1 MNEQQNTQEID
12 VPALQ
17 ARFAAIIDMWQ
28 QAQAEIVELRAALK
42 MRDAADQAARAAIQ
56 QLVEERDALQAQI
69 EGEDGAEESEESED

>member
-1 MNEQQNTQEID
+1 MNEQQNTPEID

-17 ARFAAIIDMWQ
+17 ARFAALTDMWQ

>member
-17 ARFAAIIDMWQ
+17 ARFADITDMWQ